1 MNNASPLQLA
11 FPIAAAERSPR
22 RVAYPR
28 ATAHG
33 WRSDDRLPQSDLSGL
48 TDYAG
53 RIAEIC
59 AEHDVQVTRAD
70 LIEHTRAAWLRRAR
84 ASSDAA

>member
-11 FPIAAAERSPR
+11 FSNRRGGKIAAACCVS
-22 RVAYPR
+22 R

-59 AEHDVQVTRAD
+59 AKHDVQVTRAD

-84 ASSDAA
+84 AASDAA

>member
-11 FPIAAAERSPR
+11 FSNRRGGKIAAACCVSRARRS
-22 RVAYPR
+22 
-28 ATAHG
+28 
-33 WRSDDRLPQSDLSGL
+33 QSDLSGL

-59 AEHDVQVTRAD
+59 AKHDVQVTRAD